1 MKPSS
6 SIEVLGSLGTCGDI
20 DVPDLIDDLYSDTVL
35 LVVVEPDGRQHTV
48 APRNAVVLAASF
60 NPLHRGHSRLL
71 AAAEDTT
78 GLRGCFELSI
88 ENVDKP
94 RLSQPE
100 LRSRLRQFVGLS
112 PVMVTNA
119 PTFVQKSR
127 LAPGSVFVTGVDT
140 AERLFVDR
148 YYDRKDRGVETASRP
163 SPTAQALNELRRNG
177 CRLLVAGRVI
187 DGRGFVTLDDLAVPG
202 EFQDL
207 FEAIPESSFREDISS
222 TAVRDGSQRR
232 D

>member
-1 MKPSS
+1 MKPSLS
-6 SIEVLGSLGTCGDI
+6 AEILDPLAAYGDI
-20 DVPDLIDDLYSDTVL
+20 DVPDLIDRLYSGTVPF
-35 LVVVEPDGRQHTV
+35 VVAEPDGRQHTV
-48 APRNAVVLAASF
+48 APTDSVVLAASF

-71 AAAEDTT
+71 SAAEDTT
-78 GLRGCFELSI
+78 GQRGCFELSI

-100 LRSRLRQFVGLS
+100 LRRRLRQFVGLS

-163 SPTAQALNELRRNG
+163 SPTAQALDELRRNG

-187 DGRGFVTLDDLAVPG
+187 DGRGFVTLDDLPVPP
-202 EFQDL
+202 EFEDL

-222 TAVRDGSQRR
+222 TAVRDGSQRG